1 MSQNIHQLFVSN
13 PASSMQTTDL
23 LYLGRS
29 PYNSSDDF
37 AITWANMLSSIP
49 QVVTWVD
56 QTTTSVTMNTNTGYT
71 SDAGASLVTFTLPAA
86 SAIGDWIEI
95 NGKGSGLWT
104 IAQATG
110 QQIHINGVSTTSG
123 SSGSLSSTSQYD
135 AVRLRCLTANTIWE
149 VVSMQ
154 STGLTYV

>member
-13 PASSMQTTDL
+13 PASSMQGTDL

-29 PYNSSDDF
+29 PYNTADDF
-37 AITWANMLSSIP
+37 AITWANMLASIP

-56 QTTTSVTMNTNTGYT
+56 QATGSVTMNANTGYT
-71 SDAGASLVTFTLPAA
+71 SDDGASLVTFTLPTT

-95 NGKGSGLWT
+95 NGKGAGLWT

-110 QQIHINGVSTTSG
+110 QQIHMGSLATTSG
-123 SSGSLSSTSQYD
+123 ASGSLSSILQFD
-135 AVRLRCLTANTIWE
+135 NVRLRCLTANTIWT
-149 VVSMQ
+149 VVSSQ
-154 STGLTYV
+154 GNLTVV